1 MFNSILTWEQMAK
14 QWILLNF
21 LVRSKNYTFSET
33 LEHYKRLSI
42 VLNFFRTFC
51 GFSGPKYYGMLFY
64 GQSKYHIFQNVRY
77 YISIEI

>member
-33 LEHYKRLSI
+33 LEHYKKTEHSAQ
-42 VLNFFRTFC
+42 FFFGHFVDFQGQNIMAC
-51 GFSGPKYYGMLFY
+51 YSMVSQNIIFSKM
-64 GQSKYHIFQNVRY
+64 
-77 YISIEI
+77 